1 MKNLSK
7 IIFVVPML
15 LASCKQYT
23 HPIIGNT
30 FDLDNTAP
38 VASYQEGYDEK
49 SYLQLLSSV
58 SSFISFSSVND
69 ITSRFKDEICEEG
82 FLKVSTVS
90 MYDDLYM
97 CFGTKDEKTVKCFLT
112 DKVDGASEEKFYF
125 AKYSLEEQKTTLCN
139 IVSASSAVGLT
150 GKKFEIY
157 AFSFEKDNDK
167 YKATVVSKY
176 YPDRNSSEAY
186 YASFIYSFTK
196 R

>member
-1 MKNLSK
+1 
-7 IIFVVPML
+7 
-15 LASCKQYT
+15 
-23 HPIIGNT
+23 
-30 FDLDNTAP
+30 
-38 VASYQEGYDEK
+38 
-49 SYLQLLSSV
+49 
-58 SSFISFSSVND
+58 
-69 ITSRFKDEICEEG
+69 
-82 FLKVSTVS
+82 

-112 DKVDGASEEKFYF
+112 NKVDGASEEKFYF